1 MSQAL
6 KARSIRGLAWLL
18 VAAALAVAC
27 GPARAQ
33 TDASEKNWPSLRETL
48 FGTRPILDGAAMLS
62 LEAPVRAE
70 DAALV
75 PVAITDLQ
83 PGRIKALTLVVD
95 ENPAPVAAVFTL
107 SPEARVRF
115 LETRLRVN
123 AYSYIRAI
131 AETEDGALYMV
142 KRYVKAS
149 GGCSAPASKNADEAL
164 ASLGELR
171 LRQFPATDPASEEAE
186 LQLQIRHPN
195 LTGMQMDQ
203 VTGLY
208 RPAHFVQTI
217 RLSADGKPL
226 MSVEGAISLSENPS
240 LRFKYRP
247 GGAKALAAHVEDT
260 EGKVFE
266 KSWEREGK
274 RDKDS

>member
-1 MSQAL
+1 MSQTVQAG
-6 KARSIRGLAWLL
+6 RGLLGLAM
-18 VAAALAVAC
+18 AVAIAIA
-27 GPARAQ
+27 GATGARADE
-33 TDASEKNWPSLRETL
+33 TEKGWDGMRESL
-48 FGTRPILDGAAMLS
+48 FGTRAILDGSDLLG
-62 LEAPVRAE
+62 LEAPVRAS

-75 PVAITDLQ
+75 PVTITDLR

-95 ENPAPVAAVFTL
+95 ENPVPVAAVFTL
-107 SPEARVRF
+107 AAEAGVRV

-123 AYSYIRAI
+123 AYSFIRAI

-171 LRQFPATDPASEEAE
+171 LRQFPPAGEEAE

-203 VTGLY
+203 LTGHY
-208 RPAHFVQTI
+208 RPAHYVQTI
-217 RLSADGKPL
+217 RITADGKPV
-226 MSVEGAISLSENPS
+226 MSIEGAISLSENPT
-240 LRFKYRP
+240 LRFTYRP
-247 GGAKALAAHVEDT
+247 GGAKTLAARVEDT
-260 EGKVFE
+260 DGKVFE
-266 KSWEREGK
+266 KSWDSAVK

>member
-1 MSQAL
+1 MSQTFHAGRRL
-6 KARSIRGLAWLL
+6 LGLAMA
-18 VAAALAVAC
+18 VALAFVGAV
-27 GPARAQ
+27 GARADE
-33 TDASEKNWPSLRETL
+33 TEKSWDGMRESL
-48 FGTRPILDGAAMLS
+48 FGTRAILDGSEWLS
-62 LEAPVRAE
+62 LEAPVRAS

-75 PVAITDLQ
+75 PVEITDLRR
-83 PGRIKALTLVVD
+83 GRIKALTVVVD
-95 ENPAPVAAVFTL
+95 ENPVPVAAVFAL
-107 SPEARVRF
+107 APEAGVRV

-171 LRQFPATDPASEEAE
+171 LRQFPSAGEEAE

-203 VTGLY
+203 ITGHY
-208 RPAHFVQTI
+208 RPAHYVQTI
-217 RLSADGKPL
+217 RISADGKPV
-226 MSVEGAISLSENPS
+226 MSVEGAISLSENPT

-247 GGAKALAAHVEDT
+247 GGAKTLSARVEDT
-260 EGKVFE
+260 EGNVFE
-266 KSWEREGK
+266 QSWDAGK